1 MRLAALLSALLLLVP
16 GFCSAREKAAFVAGL
31 EAGRPQTVVLYGT
44 SLTAGGAWVEQ
55 FGAALEKKFP
65 KLATIVNSA
74 QGAMWSKWGVE
85 NLDERVIAKK
95 PDALFIEF
103 SINDAFLEYA
113 TPPEDARKNLEAMI
127 DRTLAA
133 QPACEIILLV
143 MNPPTREHLE
153 RRPKLAD
160 YEQVYRDVAK
170 ARGLRLIDFSADWQA
185 VLKQGEAPW
194 FALVPDGIH
203 PNADGAQQVIL
214 PHLLKSLG
222 LAP

>member
-1 MRLAALLSALLLLVP
+1 MRLTALLSALLLLVP
-16 GFCSAREKAAFVAGL
+16 GFCSGAEKAAFVARL
-31 EAGRPQTVVLYGT
+31 AAGQPQTVVTYGT
-44 SLTAGGAWVEQ
+44 SLTAGGAWVAQ
-55 FGAALEKKFP
+55 FGAALEKNFP
-65 KLATIVNSA
+65 KLATVVNSA

-85 NLDERVIAKK
+85 NLDGRVIAKK

-103 SINDAFLEYA
+103 SINDAFLEYK
-113 TPPEDARKNLEAMI
+113 TSVEDARKNLEAMI

-143 MNPPTREHLE
+143 MNPPTGVHLE
-153 RRPKLAD
+153 RRPKIAD

-185 VLKQGEAPW
+185 VLKQGEARW
-194 FALVPDGIH
+194 LALVPDGIH
-203 PNADGAQQVIL
+203 PNAEGARQIIL

>member
-1 MRLAALLSALLLLVP
+1 MRLTALLSALLLLVP
-16 GFCSAREKAAFVAGL
+16 GLCSGAEKAAFVARL
-31 EAGRPQTVVLYGT
+31 AAGQPQTVVTYGT
-44 SLTAGGAWVEQ
+44 SLTAGGAWVAQ
-55 FGAALEKKFP
+55 FGAALEKNFP
-65 KLATIVNSA
+65 KLATVVNSA
-74 QGAMWSKWGVE
+74 KGAMWSKWGVE
-85 NLDERVIAKK
+85 NLDGRVIAKK

-103 SINDAFLEYA
+103 SINDAFLEYK
-113 TPPEDARKNLEAMI
+113 TPVEDARKNLETMI

-143 MNPPTREHLE
+143 MNPPTGAHLD
-153 RRPKLAD
+153 RRPKIAG

-185 VLKQGEAPW
+185 VLQQGEAQW
-194 FALVPDGIH
+194 RALVPDGIH
-203 PNADGAQQVIL
+203 PNADGARQVIL

>member
-1 MRLAALLSALLLLVP
+1 MRLTALLSALLLLVP
-16 GFCSAREKAAFVAGL
+16 GLCSGAEKAAFVARL
-31 EAGRPQTVVLYGT
+31 AAGRPQTVVTYGT
-44 SLTAGGAWVEQ
+44 SLTAGGAWVAQ
-55 FGAALEKKFP
+55 FGAALEKNFP
-65 KLATIVNSA
+65 KLATVVNSA
-74 QGAMWSKWGVE
+74 KGAMWSKWGVE
-85 NLDERVIAKK
+85 NLDGRVIAKK

-103 SINDAFLEYA
+103 SINDAFLEYK
-113 TPPEDARKNLEAMI
+113 TPVEDARKNLETMI

-143 MNPPTREHLE
+143 MNPPTGAHLD
-153 RRPKLAD
+153 RRPKIAG

-185 VLKQGEAPW
+185 VLQQGEAQW
-194 FALVPDGIH
+194 HALVPDGIH
-203 PNADGAQQVIL
+203 PNADGARQVIL